1 MQWSAHESSS
11 STYVSAKRVT
21 TTKTFVDCKRKE
33 LQKNL
38 KKEGR
43 QDLVMQNSQKQF
55 ELQQTMIEVLQKK
68 DNTLDSAFKSIA
80 ESTVKLNDT
89 LAATMQY
96 MITMGQ
102 QPGPVF
108 QAQHQHVP
116 QGNLF
121 AYISYSKW
129 PALKSCWLLF

>member
-1 MQWSAHESSS
+1 M
-11 STYVSAKRVT
+11 V
-21 TTKTFVDCKRKE
+21 
-33 LQKNL
+33 
-38 KKEGR
+38 
-43 QDLVMQNSQKQF
+43 
-55 ELQQTMIEVLQKK
+55 EVLQKK

-121 AYISYSKW
+121 AYISYSK
-129 PALKSCWLLF
+129 